1 MQIGESLMQVKSST
15 HMCRL
20 RNWIEREV
28 TVRTRRPKFK
38 QMVQR
43 GQLSQNVLNVSC
55 EECAN
60 DWTMQINLQTF
71 PVARP
76 NEQRHAIHD
85 QLVFMNGKMRELCY
99 KETAIR
105 PATFVQMK
113 GDAVFIPAG
122 APHMVRQ

>member
-1 MQIGESLMQVKSST
+1 
-15 HMCRL
+15 MC
-20 RNWIEREV
+20 NHSIKKV
-28 TVRTRRPKFK
+28 
-38 QMVQR
+38 
-43 GQLSQNVLNVSC
+43 
-55 EECAN
+55 
-60 DWTMQINLQTF
+60 NLQTF

-99 KETAIR
+99 EETGIK

-122 APHMVRQ
+122 APHMVSNALVLLFNYKTH